1 MTAPTEENYGN
12 WPSSISETLVAGKT
26 PRISEPKLLIDAV
39 GDQHCYWLQTLPQER
54 GRSTIMRQTVH
65 KNGDVSDTQSLL
77 VAPLSAQSKA
87 HEYGGGV
94 YCIGDHV
101 LYFVDA
107 NDQRIY
113 ALSLSDIHQAPKA
126 ITPCS
131 KGTWRFA
138 DLSLNADQTRLIA
151 VCEAHSTCDHEA
163 NFNAATFDEA
173 IFDEAIAHIAYID
186 IASQETQFLSVP
198 QADFYSNPNLSPC
211 GHYLTYLA
219 WHHPNMPWDTTCIY
233 VAKLTNAGEVLYAAC
248 VKGQTNNESVFQPQW
263 APNGDLYCVS
273 DSNNWWNIYKLDHL
287 IATQEST
294 AINNSDWQAITQ
306 LDAEFATPQWVFGMR
321 CYAFLDA
328 DTLLTTYTQQ
338 GRWFSATVNN
348 INTNKPVVNELND
361 INASYTDISTPA
373 SASIYT
379 TPNNKQFNALFIGA
393 NAAKL
398 PQVYALTL
406 SELTLPKLT
415 LPKENEKDNNPNAC
429 QITLTALGDHQLLLD
444 KNTLS
449 FAQSFSFTTGV
460 KHKTPNVN
468 QAYGFYYPPA
478 HPDFTSVNT
487 AIKPPVMV
495 LCHGGP
501 TGATSTAFNPKIQY
515 WTSRGFA
522 VLDVNYRGS
531 TGFGRQYRQSLQ
543 KLWGL
548 ACVEDMCAAK
558 NHAIKQGYASEGKS
572 IIKGSSA
579 GGYTVLAALTFTNEF
594 DIGVSLYGIGN
605 LESLASD
612 THKFE
617 SRYLD
622 SLIGPYPQSK
632 ANYIE
637 RSPIHFCENITCPVL
652 LYQGLKDKVV
662 PPNQAQTM
670 VDKLALNA
678 VPTRYYT
685 YENEGHGFRDA
696 QNITHMLIT
705 ENAFYLEHLNLKVN
719 M

>member
-1 MTAPTEENYGN
+1 MTTPTEENYGN
-12 WPSSISETLVAGKT
+12 WPSSINDTLVAGKT
-26 PRISEPKLLIDAV
+26 PRISEPKLVVDAI
-39 GDQHCYWLQTLPQER
+39 GDQHCFWLQTLPQER
-54 GRSTIMRQTVH
+54 GRTTIMRQTVH
-65 KNGDVSDTQSLL
+65 KNGTLSDTHSLL

-94 YCIGDHV
+94 YCIGDNV

-113 ALSLSDIHQAPKA
+113 ALSLPDIHQAPKA

-138 DLSLNADQTRLIA
+138 DLTLSADQTRLLA
-151 VCEAHSTCDHEA
+151 VCETHSACDHETTY
-163 NFNAATFDEA
+163 NEP
-173 IFDEAIAHIAYID
+173 IAHIAYID
-186 IASQETQFLSVP
+186 LTSQKTHFLSIP
-198 QADFYSNPNLSPC
+198 KADFYSNPNLSPC
-211 GHYLTYLA
+211 GNYLTYLA
-219 WHHPNMPWDTTCIY
+219 WQHPNMPWDATSVYIAHITPHGDILHCH
-233 VAKLTNAGEVLYAAC
+233 C
-248 VKGQTNNESVFQPQW
+248 VKGQANNESIFQPQW

-273 DSNNWWNIYKLDHL
+273 DHNNWWNIYKLNNST
-287 IATQEST
+287 ATQENVDIHH
-294 AINNSDWQAITQ
+294 ADWQPITQ

-321 CYAFLDA
+321 CYTFLDNN
-328 DTLLTTYTQQ
+328 TLLSTYTQD
-338 GRWFSATVNN
+338 GRWYSAIINN
-348 INTNKPVVNELND
+348 LHTSQPALNVLTD
-361 INASYTDISTPA
+361 INDTYTDISTPVSVTTYTA
-373 SASIYT
+373 SQNT
-379 TPNNKQFNALFIGA
+379 HRHALFIGA

-406 SELTLPKLT
+406 SLD
-415 LPKENEKDNNPNAC
+415 NEKNNVQAAP
-429 QITLTALGDHQLLLD
+429 QTTLTALGDHQLDLN

-449 FAQSFSFTTGV
+449 FAQSFCFKTGI
-460 KHKTPNVN
+460 KHKTPNTN

-478 HPDFTSVNT
+478 HPDFTSVNST
-487 AIKPPVMV
+487 IKPPVML

-522 VLDVNYRGS
+522 VLDINYRGS

-558 NHAIKQGYASEGKS
+558 HHAIKQGYAAQGKS

-594 DIGVSLYGIGN
+594 DVGVSLYGIGN
-605 LESLASD
+605 LETLATD

-622 SLIGPYPQSK
+622 SLIGPYPQTK
-632 ANYIE
+632 ASYIE
-637 RSPIHFCENITCPVL
+637 RSPIHFCEKITCPVL
-652 LYQGLKDKVV
+652 IYQGLKDNVV

-670 VDKLALNA
+670 VDKLNFNA
-678 VPTRYYT
+678 VPVHYYT
-685 YENEGHGFRDA
+685 YKNEGHGFRDA
-696 QNITHMLIT
+696 QNITHMLKT
-705 ENAFYLEHLNLKVN
+705 EHAFYLTHLKLNNLE
-719 M
+719 